1 MRRPATTVLLALALA
16 LVTEQS
22 AAVVGIRGAVSCG
35 TWLKG
40 RGAGESNRHQTW
52 LVAFLSGL
60 AAGRDMDFWGQP
72 GVNILE
78 NESVYLWMDNYC
90 RNNPLKDMDDG
101 AESLF
106 WERIRMNRK

>member
-1 MRRPATTVLLALALA
+1 
-16 LVTEQS
+16 
-22 AAVVGIRGAVSCG
+22 
-35 TWLKG
+35 
-40 RGAGESNRHQTW
+40 
-52 LVAFLSGL
+52 
-60 AAGRDMDFWGQP
+60 MDFWGQP